1 MQSTRKD
8 NEIKELEN
16 QVDDLQLKL
25 ENQPFEIE
33 FQVQQELSSKIQKQM
48 MKDMSSIL
56 QSEQEM
62 TSLEE

>member
-33 FQVQQELSSKIQKQM
+33 FQVQ
-48 MKDMSSIL
+48 
-56 QSEQEM
+56 
-62 TSLEE
+62 